1 MSARAD
7 PRGGRSAMVV
17 PTATSKHLPCAC
29 SRQLSLSKMANNPDW
44 VFYRHD
50 GPTEAEVM
58 TQLLAGF
65 PGFRPRWEKHLASWD
80 GEPAGNYIDIG
91 EFVYFV
97 VEDLYPSGKSE
108 EVQRAFDLMEN
119 WLMNG
124 HVNVQEL
131 VVIGFLEDL
140 QNLASQQPFGKEAF
154 IPFLGPKSREGWDDL
169 EKFWEGKGAFSEGSG
184 PT

>member
-1 MSARAD
+1 M
-7 PRGGRSAMVV
+7 P
-17 PTATSKHLPCAC
+17 
-29 SRQLSLSKMANNPDW
+29 
-44 VFYRHD
+44 
-50 GPTEAEVM
+50 
-58 TQLLAGF
+58 QLLAEF
-65 PGFRPRWEKHLASWD
+65 PGFRPRWEKHLAFWD

-119 WLMNG
+119 WRMNG

-154 IPFLGPKSREGWDDL
+154 IPFLSPKSREGWDDL
-169 EKFWEGKGAFSEGSG
+169 ERFWEGICALIRNLEEFSRMRDLDRRRKPYCIISLKSYSG
-184 PT
+184 FAASPAICEQHGIWRLRAS